1 MRITLKQIEVFV
13 TVAREGTV
21 LKAAERLNLTQ
32 SATSMALADCER
44 QLGRQLFDR
53 VGRRLAI
60 NDAGHQ
66 LLPRAIDLLARA
78 EELEQMARQQSG
90 LVGRLRIG
98 ASLTIGNYLI
108 PGLIGSFL
116 TSHPESQISLD
127 VGNTTRIIQEIE
139 KFHIDIGFI
148 EGYCHSPD
156 IEVLP
161 WCEDE
166 LVVFASAQHPLSQKS
181 CVDAEDLAAASW
193 ILRETGSGT
202 REIFDNAVLGRL
214 PQVRLLLELDH
225 TEAIKRAVEAGMGLG
240 CLSRISLQEALERG
254 KLVELP
260 TPFLDLRRQ
269 FYILVHRQ
277 KYRTEGLNAFL
288 HHCQTNKP

>member
-1 MRITLKQIEVFV
+1 MRVTLKQIEVFV

-21 LKAAERLNLTQ
+21 LKAAERLSLTQ

-53 VGRRLAI
+53 VGRRLAL
-60 NDAGHQ
+60 NDTGMQ
-66 LLPRAIDLLARA
+66 LLPRAMDLLARA
-78 EELEQMARQQSG
+78 EELEQIARQESG
-90 LVGRLRIG
+90 LIGRLRIG

-116 TSHPESQISLD
+116 AAHPESQLSLE
-127 VGNTTRIIQEIE
+127 VGNTSHIIQEIE
-139 KFHIDIGFI
+139 KFHVDVGFI
-148 EGYCHSPD
+148 EGFCHSAD

-166 LVVFASAQHPLSQKS
+166 LVVFAAAGHPLAKQARINA
-181 CVDAEDLAAASW
+181 DDLGQAKW
-193 ILRETGSGT
+193 VLREHGSGT
-202 REIFDNAVLGRL
+202 REIFDNAVLGKL
-214 PQVRLLLELDH
+214 PTIQLALELGH

-240 CLSRISLQEALERG
+240 CLSRISLQEAFERG
-254 KLVELP
+254 TLVELA

-277 KYRTEGLNAFL
+277 KYRTEGLQAFVR
-288 HHCQTNKP
+288 HCENNKP